1 MRADT
6 RGVSVA
12 LTHSLTLGI
21 TALLVSGL
29 IFAVG
34 GAVDTQ
40 RERAVEGELTT
51 IGERLATEITAI
63 DRTANATGAN
73 LTVETAHPERVV
85 GTPYRVSLN
94 DSASGCD
101 ADACL
106 FLETRDPRVSVV
118 VPVANDV
125 DVTASSAPGGAVA
138 IMHDGEGVALGGVS
152 S

>member
-1 MRADT
+1 MRSDT

-12 LTHSLTLGI
+12 LTHVLTLGI

-29 IFAVG
+29 IIAVG

-40 RERAVEGELTT
+40 REHAIEGELTT

-85 GTPYRVSLN
+85 DTPYRVSLT
-94 DSASGCD
+94 DSAAGCGT
-101 ADACL
+101 DACL
-106 FLETRDPRVSVV
+106 VLESSDPEVAVV
-118 VPVANDV
+118 VPVSNGV
-125 DVTASSAPGGAVA
+125 DAEASTASGGAVT
-138 IMHDGEGVALGGVS
+138 IHHDGEDAGLRGDGS
-152 S
+152 

>member
-1 MRADT
+1 MRSDT

-85 GTPYRVSLN
+85 ETPYRVSLN
-94 DSASGCD
+94 DSSAGCG

-106 FLETRDPRVSVV
+106 VLQTTDPDVAVV
-118 VPVANDV
+118 VPVANGIDV
-125 DVTASSAPGGAVA
+125 EASTAPGGAVT
-138 IMHDGEGVALGGVS
+138 IHRDGDATSIGGGDP
-152 S
+152 

>member
-1 MRADT
+1 MRSDT

-51 IGERLATEITAI
+51 IGERLATEIAAI
-63 DRTANATGAN
+63 DRTANVTGAN

-85 GTPYRVSLN
+85 DTPYRVSLT
-94 DSASGCD
+94 DAAAGCG

-106 FLETRDPRVSVV
+106 VLEASDPSVRVV
-118 VPVANDV
+118 VPVSNGV
-125 DVTASSAPGGAVA
+125 DVEPSTAPGGDVT
-138 IMHDGEGVALGGVS
+138 IHHDGEDAALRGDGS
-152 S
+152 